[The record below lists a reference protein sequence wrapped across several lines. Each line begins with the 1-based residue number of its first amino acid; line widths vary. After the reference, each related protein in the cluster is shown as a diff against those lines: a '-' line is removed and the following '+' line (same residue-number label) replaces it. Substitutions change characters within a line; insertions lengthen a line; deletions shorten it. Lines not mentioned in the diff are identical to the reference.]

1 MPRKYAGPLQPGKR
15 SAYVKGTRRN
25 KKIVKAVK
33 KRTTTNVV
41 FNRGPSLIPDV
52 YITKLKFNTEVDM
65 NNDGISQAPSLRIYR
80 MSGNSVYDADDTSLV
95 NGYPPGYDEMRRF
108 YQRFYV
114 SLSSIRVNFICLNG
128 SVSTGYRAIIL
139 PSTRNTTAGIDM
151 NSLVANPYA
160 TKAQYF
166 GPAFGKNIITRTHL
180 MATKSITGRK
190 DAVSE
195 DDYHG
200 RFSSS
205 LVNGDPERQWFY
217 HICVESVNDS
227 FSPNQGIVVAN
238 IEMTYS
244 CKFYDRRQQ
253 VQDPVDGLTGLDTD
267 PVPPG
272 NNPGNGPP

>member
-1 MPRKYAGPLQPGKR
+1 MPLRA
-15 SAYVKGTRRN
+15 VTTRRKN
-25 KKIVKAVK
+25 QMKRGKARIRANAERNSR
-33 KRTTTNVV
+33 KRLRTNVV
-41 FNRGPSLIPDV
+41 FNHGPSLIPDV

-65 NNDGISQAPSLRIYR
+65 GNDGVSQSPPLRRYT
-80 MSGNSVYDADDTSLV
+80 MSGNSVYDTDDTSLV
-95 NGYPPGYDEMRRF
+95 NGYPTGYDEMRRF

-114 SLSSIRVNFICLNG
+114 SLSKIRVNFICLNG
-128 SVSTGYRAIIL
+128 NVATGYRAIIL

-166 GPAFGKNIITRTHL
+166 GPAFGKNIITRTHK

-200 RFSSS
+200 QFSSS

-217 HICVESVNDS
+217 HILVESVNDA
-227 FSPNQGIVVAN
+227 FSPNGGFVIAN
-238 IEMTYS
+238 IEMEYS

-253 VQDPVDGLTGLDTD
+253 VQDNVDELTGLDTD

-272 NNPGNGPP
+272 PGQGQGPP